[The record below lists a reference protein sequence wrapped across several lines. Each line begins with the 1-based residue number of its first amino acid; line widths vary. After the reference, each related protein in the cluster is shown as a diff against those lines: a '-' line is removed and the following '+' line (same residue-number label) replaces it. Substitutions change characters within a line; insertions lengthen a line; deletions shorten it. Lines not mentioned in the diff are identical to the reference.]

1 MICILY
7 FMNQRKLYRTI
18 EKITPESYSSEEEL
32 FEKIIREI
40 INSEEIN
47 ITGARIWEL
56 DPNSNSYKLIRQL
69 GDIERLEEDFALK
82 VSEYPLF
89 HEIANH
95 RSVMG
100 VETHDRLRAIGI
112 RHYAATGVGEKY
124 KLNGQNLYP
133 YILAFNSDK
142 LDEDLLDTLNII
154 SAAVSSFLRSQRMQQ
169 ESEALHHEL
178 KQAREI
184 QTSILPQHECKFS
197 KYEIY
202 GSTIPETHV
211 CGDFFDYIEI
221 GQKARQLGVLV
232 GDVAGKG
239 ISAAVQA
246 LYISGALRLGASH
259 QIKTS
264 AYISTLNKMITRVF
278 PDERFATLF
287 YAELFDNKSGLCVYV
302 NAGHNSPI
310 YYDSKKNEVHYLES
324 TGGVLGLTPEQQY
337 VVENINLKQGDLLV
351 IYSDGIT
358 EATTSAG
365 DFYGEERLEKL
376 IINNKDR
383 RPKDIVQLVLD
394 DVLSFSVNGKYSD
407 DKTLVVIK
415 RIS

>member
-1 MICILY
+1 
-7 FMNQRKLYRTI
+7 MNQRKLYRTI
-18 EKITPESYSSEEEL
+18 EKITPGNYSSEEEL

-40 INSEEIN
+40 INSEEID
-47 ITGARIWEL
+47 ITGARIWQL
-56 DPNSNSYKLIRQL
+56 DPGSDSYKLTRQI
-69 GDIERLEEDFALK
+69 GDIERLEDDFSLK

-100 VETHDRLRAIGI
+100 IETHDRLRAIGI
-112 RHYAATGVGEKY
+112 KHYAATGVGEKY
-124 KLNGQNLYP
+124 KLNGEPLYP

-142 LDEDLLDTLNII
+142 MDEELLDTLNII
-154 SAAVSSFLRSQRMQQ
+154 SAAVSSFLKSQRMQQ
-169 ESEALHHEL
+169 ESEAIQLEL
-178 KQAREI
+178 KRAREI
-184 QTSILPQHECKFS
+184 QTSILPQHEYKFS
-197 KYEIY
+197 NYEIY
-202 GSTIPETHV
+202 GSTIAETHV
-211 CGDFFDYIEI
+211 CGDFFDYVEI
-221 GQKARQLGVLV
+221 GDETRQLGVLV

-287 YAELFDNKSGLCVYV
+287 YAELFDNQSGLCLYV

-310 YYDSKKNEVHYLES
+310 YYDSEKDVVHYLDS
-324 TGGVLGLTPEQQY
+324 TGGVLGLTPEQHY
-337 VVENINLKQGDLLV
+337 VVENINIKKGDILV
-351 IYSDGIT
+351 LYSDGIT

-376 IINNKDR
+376 VINNKDR
-383 RPKDIVQLVLD
+383 RPKDIVQLILD
-394 DVLSFSVNGKYSD
+394 DVLSFSANGKYSD

-415 RIS
+415 RVT